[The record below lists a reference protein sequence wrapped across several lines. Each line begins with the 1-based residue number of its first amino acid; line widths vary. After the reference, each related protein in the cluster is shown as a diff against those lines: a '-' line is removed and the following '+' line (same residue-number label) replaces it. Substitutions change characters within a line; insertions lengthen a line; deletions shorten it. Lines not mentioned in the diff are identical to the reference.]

1 MTVWTDSNYVFR
13 KGNGTVYIYNSA
25 GTQAKIPEK
34 RFVNFKKQVM
44 KKIIIFSIL
53 TIITIKLMAQEAK
66 NLYLESLK
74 LHLAYLNDLREE
86 KDSNIYF
93 IEADYKITGDLPQT
107 INGLTVRYLDRE
119 EIKSKGKQSQFH
131 LISVRQ
137 LELKQDK
144 IEINIIDFMVDYK
157 KRKFNYSNTGG
168 SKLVFKYD
176 CEKALYILYEKKQGG
191 I

>member
-1 MTVWTDSNYVFR
+1 
-13 KGNGTVYIYNSA
+13 
-25 GTQAKIPEK
+25 
-34 RFVNFKKQVM
+34 M

-53 TIITIKLMAQEAK
+53 TIITIKLIAQEAK

>member
-1 MTVWTDSNYVFR
+1 
-13 KGNGTVYIYNSA
+13 
-25 GTQAKIPEK
+25 
-34 RFVNFKKQVM
+34 M

-144 IEINIIDFMVDYK
+144 IEINIIDFMVVYK